1 MPLTCAVGR
10 ASAETVAGVPEAPAG
25 AGSSAAA
32 GAAGAS
38 AIAPRGTRTAAKRP
52 LRSRRG
58 SFTGIPFRTYS
69 DHGHATL
76 HMVDTPCPT
85 RGAGLAHSTPKT
97 TCLPRPWRFPQP
109 RISFLQHRPF
119 GRIMRLRRYTEQIAA
134 SVGPGRPTPPFP
146 VSIIWVRPRHDPG
159 QHHNEATIRPLEH
172 AEALPVTRLREN
184 DGQRLN
190 GAIRRGLEA
199 QPAAPRNVAAL

>member
-10 ASAETVAGVPEAPAG
+10 ASAETVAGVPEAPTG

-38 AIAPRGTRTAAKRP
+38 AIAPRGTRTAATRP
-52 LRSRRG
+52 LRIRRG
-58 SFTGIPFRTYS
+58 SFTEIPFRTYS

-97 TCLPRPWRFPQP
+97 TCLPSLWRFTQP
-109 RISFLQHRPF
+109 HSPFPQHRPF
-119 GRIMRLRRYTEQIAA
+119 GRIMRLRRHAGQIAA
-134 SVGPGRPTPPFP
+134 SASPEHPPLPSRQPSCGLDPDITLDDITTRHRFARYLVGGPGW
-146 VSIIWVRPRHDPG
+146 S
-159 QHHNEATIRPLEH
+159 
-172 AEALPVTRLREN
+172 
-184 DGQRLN
+184 
-190 GAIRRGLEA
+190 GAG
-199 QPAAPRNVAAL
+199 PAAVGMMSCPCLLMIRGVLSPAAAGRW